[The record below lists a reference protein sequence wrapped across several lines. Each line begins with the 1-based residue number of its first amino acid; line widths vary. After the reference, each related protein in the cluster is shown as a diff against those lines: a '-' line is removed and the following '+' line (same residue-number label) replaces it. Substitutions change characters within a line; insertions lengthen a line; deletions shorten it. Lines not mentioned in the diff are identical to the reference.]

1 MNDRTS
7 IRFTEEMKGYI
18 AFGESDYERGAQ
30 EGRKSDTY
38 LMFHLTIEVD
48 DLDRFAADPRREAT
62 AEGWVRC
69 DDLGGK
75 LPVEKGVFNLFVDED
90 DPALKRMLYRL
101 FFRDGSGHP
110 VTLAGFKVVR
120 DDPGADVWPD
130 TTTLYTRVLQG
141 HIEAVDESTAGT
153 IATGI
158 LHIGLLDFLKQ
169 LTTFRAEGPSPAAR
183 ATALGRFGALFM
195 GQLWQVYAQRA
206 VRRARGRGG
215 NSASASRMG
224 VRPGRSAVRHRS
236 ENSRPSNTKETDMSL
251 RNDHLVEEIVP
262 FEAEDGMQCNLVH
275 VQGSTP
281 PDKGPVLL
289 VHGAGVRANVFRS
302 PVRTTLGDALVANGY
317 DVWLENWRASIDL
330 PPNPWTLDQ
339 AAVYDHPKAV
349 KTVVEQT
356 GSEEVKA
363 VIHCQGSTS
372 FMMSAVAGL
381 VPEVK
386 TIVANAVTLHPVVP
400 SFSKFKITYLTPTV
414 GRLFD
419 YLNPQWGL
427 HAPTTM
433 AKILT
438 LSVMMVHHE
447 CDNPVCKMVSF
458 TYGSGFP
465 ALWSHENLNDE
476 THEWLKE
483 EFAHVPITFF
493 RQMGRCVAEGH
504 LVSVEGM
511 SELPESFVAEPP
523 QTDARFAFLAGERN
537 QCFLPES
544 QKKTFDFLDSHRRN
558 YHSFHLL
565 RNYGHLDVF
574 MGKNAHQDVFP
585 LILNELQR

>member
-7 IRFTEEMKGYI
+7 VRFTEEMKGYVT
-18 AFGESDYERGAQ
+18 FGESDYEHGAR
-30 EGRKSDTY
+30 EGRKSGTY

-48 DLDRFAADPRREAT
+48 DLDRFAADPKREAT

-69 DDLGGK
+69 DALGGK
-75 LPVEKGVFNLFVDED
+75 LPVEKGIFNLFVDQED
-90 DPALKRMLYRL
+90 STLKRMLYRL
-101 FFRDGSGHP
+101 FFRDGAGHP
-110 VTLAGFKVVR
+110 VTLTGFKVVR

-141 HIEAVDESTAGT
+141 HVEAADEPDAT
-153 IATGI
+153 IVASGI
-158 LHIGLLDFLKQ
+158 IHISLLDFLKQ
-169 LTTFRAEGPSPAAR
+169 LTTFRAEGPSLAAR
-183 ATALGRFGALFM
+183 ATALGRFGVLFM
-195 GQLWQVYAQRA
+195 GQLWQVYA
-206 VRRARGRGG
+206 RRVLRLIRGRGG
-215 NSASASRMG
+215 NSTSTGRMG
-224 VRPGRSAVRHRS
+224 ARPGRSAAGRRS
-236 ENSRPSNTKETDMSL
+236 ENPRPPAAMGSRREP
-251 RNDHLVEEIVP
+251 RNDRLVEEIVP
-262 FEAEDGMQCNLVH
+262 FEAGDGTRCNLIH

-289 VHGAGVRANVFRS
+289 VHGAGVRANIFRS
-302 PVRTTLGDALVANGY
+302 PVRTTLVDALVANGY

-349 KTVVEQT
+349 KTIVEQT

-372 FMMSAVAGL
+372 FMMSAAAGL

-386 TIVANAVTLHPVVP
+386 TIVANAVSLHPVIP
-400 SFSKFKITYLTPTV
+400 EFSRFKITYLTPTV
-414 GRLFD
+414 GRLID

-433 AKILT
+433 AKMLT
-438 LSVMMVHHE
+438 LAVMLVHHE

-465 ALWSHENLNDE
+465 ALWRHENLNDE

-493 RQMGRCVAEGH
+493 RQMARCVNEGH

-523 QTDARFAFLAGERN
+523 QTDARFAFLAGEKN
-537 QCFLPES
+537 LCFLPES

-565 RNYGHLDVF
+565 PKYGHLDVF
-574 MGKNAHQDVFP
+574 MGKNAHRDVFP